1 MNPFVRNH
9 DDLPVVTLA
18 LIGLSIAAT
27 LYAGF
32 GSNRGHVYALLITE
46 YANAGLPEI
55 RDGQLWRLITP
66 IFLHFAWYHLAFDAL
81 WMWQL
86 GSVIERRMGPGHL
99 LLLVLVIGIGSNLT
113 QFVGVGPAF
122 GGLSGVVYGLL
133 AYFWVQGRFNPRF
146 GLVLYNN
153 VVYLMLIWFVLCWV
167 HVIPNVANW
176 AHTGGL
182 AIGLAA
188 GWVSWKLGRP

>member
-1 MNPFVRNH
+1 MNPFVQK
-9 DDLPVVTLA
+9 DLPIVTVT

-27 LYAGF
+27 LYSNF
-32 GSNRGHVYALLITE
+32 GTNLQHMRILLITD
-46 YANAGLPEI
+46 YLNAGLPEVSS
-55 RDGQLWRLITP
+55 GQIWRLVTP

-86 GSVIERRMGPGHL
+86 GSVIERRMGPWDL
-99 LLLVLVIGIGSNLT
+99 AALVVVIAVGSNFA
-113 QFVGVGPAF
+113 QFLSTGPLF

-146 GLVLYNN
+146 GLVLYDN
-153 VVYLMLIWFVLCWV
+153 VVYIMLGWFVLCWI

-182 AIGLAA
+182 LIGLAA
-188 GWVSWKLGRP
+188 GWVSYKLGRP